1 MALYLKSRIQYSPV
15 LQTGLVDQV
24 AAVDYLQTL
33 VTKINISDMF
43 MSNIHYQSFGWS
55 PPPPSSALL
64 LDVLL
69 LFSILFVEFIFH
81 ISYPIHAR
89 SRGFL

>member
-33 VTKINISDMF
+33 VTKINISV
-43 MSNIHYQSFGWS
+43 I
-55 PPPPSSALL
+55 
-64 LDVLL
+64 
-69 LFSILFVEFIFH
+69 
-81 ISYPIHAR
+81 
-89 SRGFL
+89 